1 MPHTDPH
8 AHFED
13 LDNPATRQF
22 AAAADAET
30 QAYFG
35 VPPFAA
41 LRDDIA
47 AVLQDEQQ
55 IPFCQEH
62 RARMYHFY
70 QSAAHPKGVYRVC
83 SAASYRAG
91 LPAKTATEEGANREV
106 R

>member
-41 LRDDIA
+41 LRDRGERLHPDEPLVQIKHIA
-47 AVLQDEQQ
+47 
-55 IPFCQEH
+55 
-62 RARMYHFY
+62 
-70 QSAAHPKGVYRVC
+70 S
-83 SAASYRAG
+83 
-91 LPAKTATEEGANREV
+91 
-106 R
+106 